1 MGRPLK
7 KSNFTTTTEN
17 AGDGIAGRIEVS
29 AYYPSGGSLQQNDNS
44 FIISQ
49 RGSKQFKIQQ
59 MNDSS
64 VATYTLVAK
73 PPAELSAGEM
83 CVKVTIRNT
92 DSGVPEDAWVEKFYN
107 RTVHLVDTDG
117 TTRRVTYT
125 LGSEGTDEGQ
135 AGAGVGS
142 IDVR

>member
-1 MGRPLK
+1 MGRPI
-7 KSNFTTTTEN
+7 KSSKFTPE
-17 AGDGIAGRIEVS
+17 GSPDGIAGRIEVT
-29 AYYPSGGSLQQNDNS
+29 AYYPTGGALQQNDNS

-73 PPAELSAGEM
+73 GPASLSEGEM

-92 DSGVPEDAWVEKFYN
+92 DSGVPQDAYVEKFYN
-107 RTVHLVDTDG
+107 NTVHYAFNEGANTG
-117 TTRRVTYT
+117 TAKYT
-125 LGSEGTDEGQ
+125 LGSE
-135 AGAGVGS
+135 AGEDSTVAGEGS
-142 IDVR
+142 IDVI

>member
-1 MGRPLK
+1 MGRPIK
-7 KSNFTTTTEN
+7 KTNFTTE
-17 AGDGIAGRIEVS
+17 GSPDGIAGRIEVS

-73 PPAELSAGEM
+73 PPAELAAGEM

-92 DSGVPEDAWVEKFYN
+92 DSGVPQDAWVEKFYN
-107 RTVHLVDTDG
+107 RTVHYADAQG
-117 TTRRVTYT
+117 TETGTVTYT
-125 LGSEGTDEGQ
+125 LGAE
-135 AGAGVGS
+135 AGEDSTVAGEGS
-142 IDVR
+142 IDVI

>member
-1 MGRPLK
+1 MCIRDRVIL
-7 KSNFTTTTEN
+7 
-17 AGDGIAGRIEVS
+17 
-29 AYYPSGGSLQQNDNS
+29 
-44 FIISQ
+44 
-49 RGSKQFKIQQ
+49 
-59 MNDSS
+59 NDSTVS
-64 VATYTLVAK
+64 F
-73 PPAELSAGEM
+73 
-83 CVKVTIRNT
+83 
-92 DSGVPEDAWVEKFYN
+92 VEKFYN